1 MALMRYEPWGL
12 SKEFDR
18 LTRELNSLFNT
29 GLRGGGEDA
38 TQAATADWA
47 PAVDIKESSDHYLI
61 MADLPGV
68 RPEDVEITMEKGVLV
83 IKGRREMESKE
94 ERENFRRV
102 ERIRGSFYR
111 SFALPDT
118 ADVEKISARSN
129 HGVLEIT
136 IPKQPVVQPRKI
148 EIQH

>member
-1 MALMRYEPWGL
+1 MALTRYEPWGL

-18 LTRELNSLFNT
+18 FARELNNLFDPRS
-29 GLRGGGEDA
+29 RGDDA
-38 TQAATADWA
+38 TRAATSDWA
-47 PAVDIKESSDHYLI
+47 PAVDIKEEADHYQIL
-61 MADLPGV
+61 ADLPGV
-68 RPEDVEITMEKGVLV
+68 KPEDVDVTMEKGVLV
-83 IKGRREMESKE
+83 IKGQRKAESKE
-94 ERENFRRV
+94 ESDNYKRV
-102 ERIRGSFYR
+102 ERVRGSFYR

-118 ADVEKISARSN
+118 ADVERISARSN